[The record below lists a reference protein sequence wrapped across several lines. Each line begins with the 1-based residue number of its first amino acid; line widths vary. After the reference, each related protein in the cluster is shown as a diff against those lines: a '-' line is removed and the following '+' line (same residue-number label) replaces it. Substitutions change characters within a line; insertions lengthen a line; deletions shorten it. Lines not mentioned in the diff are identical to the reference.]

1 MAIAILHVKNKGLDQ
16 GVRLKFLRHFRGRL
30 IEVGHGW
37 ILETKETAVL
47 MTSAIDVMDTIINL
61 REQKEQFCRYNIE
74 FNFRW
79 TEVKCGKTSK
89 WRYVINNCKFWSRAQ
104 DSEMKIKGEKKYK

>member
-1 MAIAILHVKNKGLDQ
+1 
-16 GVRLKFLRHFRGRL
+16 
-30 IEVGHGW
+30 
-37 ILETKETAVL
+37 

-61 REQKEQFCRYNIE
+61 REQEEQFCRYNIE

-79 TEVKCGKTSK
+79 TELKCGKTSK